1 MSTQDTSRPARKILI
16 VDDEPEVQIMVS
28 QRFRKE
34 IKQGK
39 YDFLFAGDGAE
50 ALELYKQER
59 VPPLVVTDIRM
70 PRMDGLTLLAEIA
83 KINPIQ
89 RVVIVSAYGDMSN
102 IRSAMNSGAFDFLT
116 KPMDFADFEST
127 VERALEHIAAQE
139 ENRRRSVELAGLQHE
154 LELAG
159 KIQESILPAR
169 TPQIAGLKVHSFY
182 KSMSTV
188 GGDFYGFFEDP
199 NGQRQLGIVVAD
211 VVGHGVPAAM
221 IASMVRVAFHLQKD
235 QAKSADEVL
244 LGMER
249 VLNESGMI
257 SENFVTACY
266 VHLDLDGRRLVTAN
280 AGHPPVYLHRKSG
293 EVLELRPSGSILG
306 YLEMRGVETAEA
318 ALENGDRIFAFTDGL
333 FDIGVG
339 ENTYGQERLLATFQ
353 KHAGLPAEEFMNAL
367 LAELGE
373 WNRQH
378 GEHEYFDDDLTAVI
392 VDVE

>member
-1 MSTQDTSRPARKILI
+1 MSTQDISRPTRKILV
-16 VDDEPEVQIMVS
+16 VDDEPEVQIMIS

-34 IKQGK
+34 VKQGK
-39 YDFLFAGDGAE
+39 YEFLFANDGAE
-50 ALELYKQER
+50 ALELYRTENT
-59 VPPLVVTDIRM
+59 PPLVVTDIRM
-70 PRMDGLTLLAEIA
+70 PRMDGLTLLAEIS

-89 RVVIVSAYGDMSN
+89 RVVIVSAYGDMNN

-127 VERALEHIAAQE
+127 VERALEHIATQE
-139 ENRRRSVELAGLQHE
+139 ENRRRSAELAGLQHE
-154 LELAG
+154 LELAA
-159 KIQESILPAR
+159 KIQDSILPAR

-188 GGDFYGFFEDP
+188 GGDFYGFFEEAR
-199 NGQRQLGIVVAD
+199 QRQLGIVVAD

-235 QAKSADEVL
+235 QAQSADEVL

-266 VHLDLDGRRLVTAN
+266 VHLDLDGRRLITSN
-280 AGHPPVYLHRKSG
+280 AGHPPVYLHRKTG
-293 EVLELRPSGSILG
+293 EVLELRPAGSILG
-306 YLEMRGVETAEA
+306 YLEMCGVETAEV
-318 ALENGDRIFAFTDGL
+318 ALERGDRIFAFTDGL
-333 FDIGVG
+333 FEIGFG
-339 ENTYGQERLLATFQ
+339 ENTYGQERLLAAFQ
-353 KHAGLPAEEFMNAL
+353 KHAELPAAEFMNAL
-367 LAELGE
+367 LTELSE
-373 WNRQH
+373 WNRLH